1 MLCSFP
7 EMLHAAAHS
16 VLILPLAGPLQLA
29 DGPSI
34 WLTPAQWLSVA
45 FMLGGML
52 ILIRA
57 FRTQAR
63 QTSSPVTPVAKAE
76 ATPPPLRMAAPAL
89 ASHADPDPRTVVGD
103 AEELLQLLAEQ
114 ADQHAVRLERLIAD
128 ADRRIKRLEQLA
140 AAPTPRQFPEY
151 ADPLNQQVYSL
162 SDEGMPPV
170 EIARRLEQQTGKVE
184 LILALRRR

>member
-1 MLCSFP
+1 
-7 EMLHAAAHS
+7 MLHAAAHA
-16 VLILPLAGPLQLA
+16 VLFGPASGLLQLA
-29 DGPSI
+29 DGQSI

-63 QTSSPVTPVAKAE
+63 QTNSSGTPAVKTD
-76 ATPPPLRMAAPAL
+76 ATPPPLRVAAPAS
-89 ASHADPDPRTVVGD
+89 APHGDPDPRTVVGD

-140 AAPTPRQFPEY
+140 AAPAPRQFVEY
-151 ADPLNQQVYSL
+151 ADPINQQVYSL
-162 SDEGMPPV
+162 ADEGMPPV